1 MQRERVERLPN
12 ERLRHDQLRRVRTS
26 APAKNYPYA
35 YIDRKESAPYWN
47 FAKQYTLAD
56 EMFFDETASSFIA
69 HQMIISGTVQYS
81 KDAVLTDQPNNNPW
95 GCDAPGPRSGAR
107 SDYLDA
113 AALLERESIS
123 TTVHFRASISTA
135 R

>member
-1 MQRERVERLPN
+1 MNGFDMINFGESGQ
-12 ERLRHDQLRRVRTS
+12 S
-26 APAKNYPYA
+26 APAKTYPYA

-69 HQMIISGTVQYS
+69 HQMIIAGTVQYS

-95 GCDAPGPRSGAR
+95 GCDAPGPHSGGGQIPGR
-107 SDYLDA
+107 RCSS
-113 AALLERESIS
+113 RTGSIS
-123 TTVHFRASISTA
+123 STARFRASTSTV